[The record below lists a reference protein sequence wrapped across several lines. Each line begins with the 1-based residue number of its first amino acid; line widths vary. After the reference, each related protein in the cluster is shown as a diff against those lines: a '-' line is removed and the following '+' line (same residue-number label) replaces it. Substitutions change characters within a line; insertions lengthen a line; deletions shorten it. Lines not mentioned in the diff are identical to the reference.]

1 MGGGNIFNMIINYF
15 NKIYNTLINPNMFG
29 KVIKILFVLIIS
41 VLYFIGFNNCSDFK
55 DCRTCI
61 GCNK

>member
-29 KVIKILFVLIIS
+29 KVIKYY
-41 VLYFIGFNNCSDFK
+41 LY
-55 DCRTCI
+55 
-61 GCNK
+61 